1 MFKKPIP
8 SLSGVVARCSNQ
20 SCTSC
25 TLLLLR
31 SVRLAILTTHKRL
44 LSALFLMAL
53 LPSLSF
59 ADEQVQS
66 LLKQADAYRQQAGAV
81 KIAVSIDS
89 YVKDVL
95 DKNRLYEVH
104 SFPQHRSLVVMQST
118 VEAGQML
125 LMLDDNYWLIM
136 PKSSRPVR
144 ITPVQKLIGE
154 ASTGDIATLTW
165 AGDYDGNIIE
175 RTDTQVTL
183 NLQAQREGL
192 TYEHIT
198 LTVDA
203 KTNAPI
209 RAELFV
215 KSGKLAKRASFTLG
229 SMNGKTMVTAMTL
242 IDALQDDKRT
252 EVRYAAQTESR
263 LPEVVFNPQ
272 YLVQNRQLP
281 E

>member
-8 SLSGVVARCSNQ
+8 SLSGVM
-20 SCTSC
+20 
-25 TLLLLR
+25 TLLFVMLQ
-31 SVRLAILTTHKRL
+31 
-44 LSALFLMAL
+44 
-53 LPSLSF
+53 PSISW
-59 ADEQVQS
+59 ADEKVQQQ
-66 LLKQADAYRQQAGAV
+66 LQQADAYRQQAGAV

-165 AGDYDGNIIE
+165 AGDYDGEMIE
-175 RTDTQVTL
+175 RTDAQVTL

-198 LTVDA
+198 LTLDA
-203 KTNAPI
+203 KINAPI

-229 SMNGKTMVTAMTL
+229 SMNGKTMVVAMTL

-252 EVRYAAQTESR
+252 EVRYASQTAST

>member
-1 MFKKPIP
+1 MFKI
-8 SLSGVVARCSNQ
+8 V
-20 SCTSC
+20 
-25 TLLLLR
+25 LLLC
-31 SVRLAILTTHKRL
+31 S
-44 LSALFLMAL
+44 L

-59 ADEQVQS
+59 ADEQVQA
-66 LLKQADAYRQQAGAV
+66 LLKQADAYRQQSGSV

-89 YVKDVL
+89 YIKDVL

-104 SFPQHRSLVVMQST
+104 SFPNHRSLVVMQST

-154 ASTGDIATLTW
+154 AATGDIATLTW
-165 AGDYDGNIIE
+165 AGDYDGDIVE

-183 NLQAQREGL
+183 TLQAQREGL
-192 TYEHIT
+192 TYERIT

-229 SMNGKTMVTAMTL
+229 NMNGKMMVTAMTL

-252 EVRYAAQTESR
+252 EVHYASQAESR
-263 LPEVVFNPQ
+263 LPEVMFNPQ